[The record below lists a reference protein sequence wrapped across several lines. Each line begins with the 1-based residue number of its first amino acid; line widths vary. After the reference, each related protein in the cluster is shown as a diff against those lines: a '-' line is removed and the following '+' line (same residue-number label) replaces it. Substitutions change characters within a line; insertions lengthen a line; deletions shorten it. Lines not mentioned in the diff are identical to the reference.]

1 MKILL
6 ARLLLAASLLPAA
19 AAADPA
25 APPEGKYRCYQ
36 PPEYTVVAWFE
47 ITADGVGING
57 GEPRRFAF
65 DARARR
71 IDWPGTELAPYRHGF
86 FFPAGTDGDHAERT
100 TIVLARQRAARPGQA
115 GWKQLPRCYLTTH

>member
-1 MKILL
+1 MRTLL
-6 ARLLLAASLLPAA
+6 ALLAASAALLAAPAV
-19 AAADPA
+19 AADGP
-25 APPEGKYRCYQ
+25 PPEGKYRCYQ

-57 GEPRRFAF
+57 GDAQRFAF

-71 IDWPGTELAPYRHGF
+71 IDWPGTDLAPYRHGF

-100 TIVLARQRAARPGQA
+100 TVVLSRQRVARPGQP